1 MQKTALITGGSK
13 GIGLAIVKKFLSEGF
28 HVISISRSMGE
39 LEWLNTAYP
48 GQLTMLFADLSQ
60 NPEVH
65 KVASEVDLI
74 CKHLDVLV
82 NNAGVFIP
90 GEIHTEEDRVFEL
103 QMALNLNAAYYLSK
117 AVIPLMKVAG
127 DAYMFNICS
136 TASIMAYD
144 SGGAYCISKHAL
156 LGMTKVLRK
165 ELMAFGVAVSAVLPG
180 ATYTESWSGSDLP
193 EDRFIKTSA
202 LADAIWFAWQNR
214 QHAVMEEILLRPF
227 KGDI

>member
-60 NPEVH
+60 KPEVH

-74 CKHLDVLV
+74 CKRLDVLV

-202 LADAIWFAWQNR
+202 IADAIWFAWQNR

>member
-28 HVISISRSMGE
+28 RVISISRSMGE
-39 LEWLNTAYP
+39 LEWLSKAYP
-48 GQLTMLFADLSQ
+48 GQLSVCFADLSLKTELQ
-60 NPEVH
+60 RAAIEIE
-65 KVASEVDLI
+65 SE
-74 CKHLDVLV
+74 CKNIDVLV

-117 AVIPLMKVAG
+117 AIIPLMKPAG
-127 DAYMFNICS
+127 DAYLFNICS
-136 TASIMAYD
+136 TASIAAYD
-144 SGGAYCISKHAL
+144 NGGAYCISKHAL
-156 LGMTKVLRK
+156 LGMSKVLRK
-165 ELMAFGVAVSAVLPG
+165 ELLPFGIAVSAVLPG
-180 ATYTESWSGSDLP
+180 ATYTDSWSGSSLP
-193 EDRFIKTSA
+193 EERFMKTSVV
-202 LADAIWFAWQNR
+202 ADAIWFAWLNR